1 MIRNKTLLTVIS
13 VLLLILTVLPVS
25 AITVPKPNDDF
36 YIYDS
41 ANVLSEQTKSEILS
55 KNAILDKA
63 CGAQFVVVTL
73 DSLAGESI
81 EDFSRQLFEEWKI
94 GDKKK
99 NNGMLLVL
107 SISDMDYWLT
117 QGNGLDEYIPS
128 SSLRT
133 MLDDYLEPDFAKES
147 YDTGVLKFFS
157 SVYLKLK
164 NAYNID
170 ESKLTQS
177 EGGSQSIIDD
187 ELVQT
192 GLDYIGKFLTVLI
205 TIVVVLFLLILAIVL
220 ILAYVKR
227 KRYQAAKI
235 NAQRR
240 NVQRPQQP
248 QPQSRP
254 QQQPRQAPP
263 QRPTQNRNNQ
273 NRYR

>member
-1 MIRNKTLLTVIS
+1 MIRNKALLIAIS

-25 AITVPKPNDDF
+25 AITVPKPTDDF

-41 ANVLSEQTKSEILS
+41 ANVISDQTESEILA
-55 KNAILDKA
+55 KNAILKKA
-63 CGAQFVVVTL
+63 CGSQVVIVTL

-107 SISDMDYWLT
+107 SISDEDYWLT
-117 QGNGLDEYIPS
+117 QGNGLDEDITS

-133 MLDDYLEPDFAKES
+133 MLDDYLEPDFANKN
-147 YDTGVLKFFS
+147 YDAGVLKFFS

-170 ESKLTQS
+170 ESKITQS
-177 EGGSQSIIDD
+177 ESGSQGSVSEEI
-187 ELVQT
+187 VQT
-192 GLDYIGKFLTVLI
+192 GLDYVGKFLKVLL
-205 TIVVVLFLLILAIVL
+205 TIIVVLFLLILAIVL
-220 ILAYVKR
+220 ILAYVRR
-227 KRYQAAKI
+227 KRYQAARI

-240 NVQRPQQP
+240 SAQRPQQP
-248 QPQSRP
+248 QARP
-254 QQQPRQAPP
+254 AQTQ
-263 QRPTQNRNNQ
+263 QRPVQTQRPSQSRNNQ